1 MVKKKKNII
10 GLIIRW
16 LIRRLYFGLKRIESI
31 KKSINSKRKRGR
43 YYLAHKRK
51 KRKIGNLGLK
61 FDKHFFR
68 PLDIIRVFLKRVFTR
83 LHLRDTPSCN
93 HCGRDQHVV
102 WSIED
107 KAWNKLPVK
116 YHNKSL
122 CIECFIELYPKKLKT
137 LHFTFGGF
145 CR

>member
-16 LIRRLYFGLKRIESI
+16 LVRRLYFGQKRIESI
-31 KKSINSKRKRGR
+31 KNSI
-43 YYLAHKRK
+43 K
-51 KRKIGNLGLK
+51 KIRIGNLGLK

-68 PLDIIRVFLKRVFTR
+68 PFDITRVFLKNVFLH
-83 LHLRDTPSCN
+83 LHLRDAQSCKR
-93 HCGRDQHVV
+93 CGRDYHII

-107 KAWNKLPVK
+107 KVWNKLPVK
-116 YHNKSL
+116 YHNKML

>member
-16 LIRRLYFGLKRIESI
+16 LVRRLYFGLKRIKNI
-31 KKSINSKRKRGR
+31 KKSIKKIRKCVNDYFQTEVR
-43 YYLAHKRK
+43 
-51 KRKIGNLGLK
+51 NLGYLDLK

-68 PLDIIRVFLKRVFTR
+68 PLDIIRIFFKRVFLY
-83 LHLRDTPSCN
+83 LHLRKVQSCKR
-93 HCGRDQHVV
+93 CGRDQHVM
-102 WSIED
+102 WSVED
-107 KAWNKLPVK
+107 KVWNKLPVK
-116 YHNKSL
+116 YHNKML

-137 LHFTFGGF
+137 FLFVFKGF